1 VIFNVADHVEQI
13 VNGVK
18 TQTRRAS
25 DRYEVGKA
33 YAIQPFRTAKAD
45 PRGRILILNKWVEE
59 YPKFIHPTDAEAE
72 GKYTV
77 KEYEALYEEIHPTW
91 MTRWAYEF
99 KFIPV
104 GREESK

>member
-1 VIFNVADHVEQI
+1 MIFNVADHVEQI

-45 PRGRILILNKWVEE
+45 PRGRILITHIWVEK
-59 YPKFIHPTDAEAE
+59 PPTHLHPLDAEAE
-72 GKYTV
+72 GGYDPDN
-77 KEYEALYEEIHPTW
+77 YELLYNQIHPGW
-91 MTRWAYEF
+91 QIRYAYEF

-104 GREESK
+104 GGERSK